1 MLRFLLGMVG
11 VELRHTARR
20 AAITGLLF
28 ALGALMLGGAAIAFL
43 TAFYILL
50 AVRYDPIVAGFI
62 IGGICLILA
71 LIFFFIAYVRLR
83 SPRRTASYGRVAGFA
98 ARAPAPPPIGAV
110 DPAAVPPR
118 PVGSTTVIAVAAGA
132 ALLGLILGR
141 RI

>member
-28 ALGALMLGGAAIAFL
+28 ALGGLMLGGAAIAFL
-43 TAFYILL
+43 IACYIML

-83 SPRRTASYGRVAGFA
+83 SPRRTVSYGNVAGLA
-98 ARAPAPPPIGAV
+98 ARAPLSRPIAVV
-110 DPAAVPPR
+110 DPAAVPTR
-118 PVGSTTVIAVAAGA
+118 PFGSTTVIAVAAGA

>member
-11 VELRHTARR
+11 VELRYTARR

-43 TAFYILL
+43 TACYILL

-71 LIFFFIAYVRLR
+71 LIFFFIAYIRLR
-83 SPRRTASYGRVAGFA
+83 SPRRTTSYGTIAGLA
-98 ARAPAPPPIGAV
+98 ARPAAPPVTVVDPTAPAG
-110 DPAAVPPR
+110 R